1 MSLKSMTGFGRAAG
15 PVGDGSAEILARSVN
30 HRSLDLTIK
39 VREADLSLE
48 PLVRG
53 VFSRKLSRGKV
64 EVSLRVKRAA
74 ADDYQVNLNEPLLE
88 ATLARLALL
97 AAKFPVVG
105 RLEGRD
111 ILAIPQIFSIENGA
125 AQFSPEEKTAVE
137 KLAEEAANALTLMRE
152 TEGREIAA
160 EIGSRLEKLQSRA
173 LRIAARRE
181 ELTRNI
187 HAVLRERMKTL
198 FPEVTFD
205 PGRLEQEAALA
216 AERSDV
222 SEELQRLQAHLEQ
235 AARLVAEAGEPAGKR
250 LDFLSQEIL
259 REINTLGS
267 KARDL
272 QLTRDVLDMKADLEA
287 IREQIPNVE

>member
-1 MSLKSMTGFGRAAG
+1 MGLKSMTGFGRAAG
-15 PVGDGSAEILARSVN
+15 PVGEGSAEIVARSVN
-30 HRSLDLTIK
+30 HRSLDLTVK

-48 PLVRG
+48 PLIRG

-64 EVSLRVKRAA
+64 EVSLRVKRAT
-74 ADDYQVNLNEPLLE
+74 ADDYQVTLNEPLLE

-97 AAKFPVVG
+97 AAKFPVAA

-111 ILAIPQIFSIENGA
+111 ILSIPQIFSIENGA
-125 AQFSPEEKTAVE
+125 AEFSPDEKAAVE
-137 KLAEEAANALTLMRE
+137 KLAEEAADALTEMRE

-160 EIGSRLEKLQSRA
+160 EIGSRLEKLRICASR
-173 LRIAARRE
+173 LAARRE
-181 ELTRNI
+181 EITRSI
-187 HAVLRERMKTL
+187 HETLRERVKAL
-198 FPEVTFD
+198 FPDVTFEA
-205 PGRLEQEAALA
+205 GRLEQEAALA

-235 AARLVAEAGEPAGKR
+235 ATRLIAAAGEPAGKR

-272 QLTRDVLDMKADLEA
+272 QLTRDVLEMKAELEA